1 MSDKIIFKDN
11 ISDAELI
18 DELLA
23 KTKSGEIIPDRFLV
37 KPQNISEVMK
47 KRICS
52 KVVSSYKDN
61 QSKFTKA
68 EYAKELD
75 ITPGQLS
82 LILRYDHRKFSLD
95 FMIQII
101 EKLAEKDHELAL
113 SINRLATAI

>member
-61 QSKFTKA
+61 QSRFTKA

-95 FMIQII
+95 FMIQIV